1 MGIVIEN
8 AGLIYIVIE
17 NTVLVYTPDSKWAPI
32 RGVGRGVLRG
42 LDEPPFWQ
50 ASKYWFQYKPRAYM
64 PMVIVNY
71 I

>member
-8 AGLIYIVIE
+8 GLICIVIE
-17 NTVLVYTPDSKWAPI
+17 NTVLVYTHDSKWAPI
-32 RGVGRGVLRG
+32 RGVDRGVSRD

-50 ASKYWFQYKPRAYM
+50 ASKYWFQYKPRTYT